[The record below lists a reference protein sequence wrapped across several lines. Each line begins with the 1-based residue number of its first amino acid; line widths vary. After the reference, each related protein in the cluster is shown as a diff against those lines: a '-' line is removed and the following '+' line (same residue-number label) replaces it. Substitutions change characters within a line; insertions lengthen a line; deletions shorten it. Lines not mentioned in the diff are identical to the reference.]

1 MQENVESTP
10 EKVTDEQEAALVIEK
25 QADDD
30 ALDPR
35 IQRAVERVASNVSY
49 AVIRE
54 AHAGPM
60 PAPKQLA
67 EYERVLPGLAA
78 EIRDEFLANGSH
90 VRAMEQEALHAVKS
104 DSTQNRKVAERLV
117 WGALIASTILALTG
131 HDGVA
136 ATIAVSTV
144 GAVITGFLRRK
155 SAESGSDKDGSE

>member
-10 EKVTDEQEAALVIEK
+10 EKVTAEQEAALVIEK
-25 QADDD
+25 QAADDD
-30 ALDPR
+30 VLDPR

-49 AVIRE
+49 A
-54 AHAGPM
+54 A
-60 PAPKQLA
+60 
-67 EYERVLPGLAA
+67 
-78 EIRDEFLANGSH
+78 
-90 VRAMEQEALHAVKS
+90 VRS
-104 DSTQNRKVAERLV
+104 DRTQNRKVAERLV

-144 GAVITGFLRRK
+144 GAVITGFLRKK